1 MSWTEGS
8 EEVVMF
14 GFLVMQ
20 QVVNAEVISFDK
32 ILNVHIPLYSLNT
45 NMYDLKSFKC
55 LRINYFVQQCE

>member
-1 MSWTEGS
+1 
-8 EEVVMF
+8 MF